1 MPYATTAELRAR
13 INKTSNADDAT
24 LTAIIAAAG
33 RNIDTACGQY
43 RPGHEFFLADTVA
56 SARVYAGTGLSF
68 QWIDPCITVS
78 TVAVKD
84 SYTDTA
90 YTAWAAADWI
100 AASGSYQHP
109 DFNDVPYSMLL
120 VAPGGDYSVFT
131 SGRVGGAAHF
141 DPIFALS
148 EASYVPRGGIGPAVP
163 TVQVTARWG
172 YSATVP
178 PDIREACLMQAARWW
193 KRFESAFSDT
203 LASGEMGQL
212 LYRQSLD
219 PDIRRILVDGRY
231 VKPAIGRRP

>member
-1 MPYATTAELRAR
+1 MAYATFMELRQR
-13 INKTSNADDAT
+13 INKTSAADDAT
-24 LTAIIAAAG
+24 LTAILNAAT
-33 RNIDTACGQY
+33 RNIDTAVGQY
-43 RPGHEFFLADTVA
+43 RPGHEFFVADTVA

-68 QWIDPCITVS
+68 QWIDPCIS
-78 TVAVKD
+78 ISLVAVKD

-90 YTAWAAADWI
+90 YTSWAAADWI

-109 DFNDVPYSMLL
+109 NFNDLPYSMLL
-120 VAPGGDYSVFT
+120 VSPAGNYSVFT
-131 SGRVGGAAHF
+131 SGRVGGAQHW

-148 EASYVPRGGIGPAVP
+148 EASYAPRGGIGAAVP
-163 TVQVTARWG
+163 TVQITARWG
-172 YSATVP
+172 YAATVP
-178 PDIREACLMQAARWW
+178 ADIREACLMQAARWW

-231 VKPAIGRRP
+231 TKPAIGRRA